1 MTVTLRTWTR
11 MLILTALLFAA
22 ATAPAQVIWG
32 TSSATYPNDPGF
44 EGMWKYCLEI
54 EWDTSGHA
62 LSHTTLFIGLEVC
75 PLFCDPGFFM
85 FPEPAGS
92 GPGED
97 GCTVIYY
104 GSFLCYGDPTMPGD
118 EGPTI
123 KFEYDEEIGC
133 EPGPTGTASLCFYS
147 IGFPTEPDIFL
158 DYLGIKYGTDTN
170 TGDLEGVLPTC
181 IISSVQAQSWGSV
194 KALYR

>member
-1 MTVTLRTWTR
+1 MTAKRKAGVAA
-11 MLILTALLFAA
+11 LILSVLLLAVA
-22 ATAPAQVIWG
+22 PATAQVIWG
-32 TSSATYPNDPGF
+32 TSTATYPNDPGF
-44 EGMWKYCLEI
+44 EGMWKYCLDI

-62 LSHTTLFIGLEVC
+62 LSHTTLYIDLEAC

-92 GPGED
+92 GPGEE
-97 GCTVIYY
+97 GCTVVYY
-104 GSFLCYGDPTMPGD
+104 GSFLCFGDPTSPGD

-133 EPGPTGTASLCFYS
+133 EPGPTGSATLCFYS
-147 IGFPTEPDIFL
+147 VGFPTEPDIFL
-158 DYLGIKYGTDTN
+158 DYLGIKFATSTA
-170 TGDLEGVLPTC
+170 TGDLEGVLPSC
-181 IISSVQAQSWGSV
+181 ITSPVRNSSWGTV